1 MALKQNSDHTENLRQ
16 AIKPFRD
23 AVDTLSCSLPGDL
36 ENIVLAKR
44 LSKKFN
50 VSLPLVGFTPFDA
63 LKSEANVDIANN
75 ATTDKTPKRYRN
87 TDLERHQSTKSRG
100 EITQTNTTQ
109 TKKVKQD
116 RGIDQSRVNT
126 SKNDSSGNIIAVNDT
141 APSTSSV
148 QQFAVRDTTSET
160 PAKHNNKQIRQNLG
174 FSELNTTTPIRVL
187 PIEPLPASVNPNQI
201 PAQDSDAVENTLVVV
216 DNLVQQILDDDHQ
229 TAKQKKVYFGLNH
242 QIIDNRSDKRLK
254 TESILSTNTP
264 FLAMTPLPAV
274 PQGERF
280 SHTEQENHPQRK
292 NKQANSLYSGTEGT
306 RDKKLQFNS
315 SQFNGNNFNSSNSC
329 QPLSNSLTQIG
340 IIADEILQSPTTGR
354 GANIKA
360 QNISIKSENDRAAS
374 DNSALSA
381 NHFNNRYNMKFQQTK
396 GDFLSNKL
404 SNATNTAFNYSM
416 PENFIDKDAITTLV
430 NEVLVEQA
438 KRHGVDLS

>member
-1 MALKQNSDHTENLRQ
+1 M
-16 AIKPFRD
+16 
-23 AVDTLSCSLPGDL
+23 
-36 ENIVLAKR
+36 
-44 LSKKFN
+44 
-50 VSLPLVGFTPFDA
+50 
-63 LKSEANVDIANN
+63 
-75 ATTDKTPKRYRN
+75 
-87 TDLERHQSTKSRG
+87 
-100 EITQTNTTQ
+100 
-109 TKKVKQD
+109 
-116 RGIDQSRVNT
+116 
-126 SKNDSSGNIIAVNDT
+126 
-141 APSTSSV
+141 
-148 QQFAVRDTTSET
+148 QQFAVRDTTSKT

-216 DNLVQQILDDDHQ
+216 DNLVQQILDDEHQ
-229 TAKQKKVYFGLNH
+229 TYAKQKKIDSGLNH
-242 QIIDNRSDKRLK
+242 QSLDKRADKRLQK
-254 TESILSTNTP
+254 ESILSTNSP
-264 FLAMTPLPAV
+264 FLAITPVPAV
-274 PQGERF
+274 PQGETF
-280 SHTEQENHPQRK
+280 SHTEQETHPQRK
-292 NKQANSLYSGTEGT
+292 NKQASSLYSGAEGT

-329 QPLSNSLTQIG
+329 QTLSNSLTQIG

-360 QNISIKSENDRAAS
+360 QNISGKSENDRAAS

-381 NHFNNRYNMKFQQTK
+381 SHFNNRYNMKFQQTK

-438 KRHGVDLS
+438 RRHGVDLS